1 MASTI
6 TQEIAAAAARLVV
19 DEGLEYAGAKRKAAR
34 SLGRAAGRSVE
45 LPSNEQIEDEVR
57 EHLALF
63 NADSQPAELLALRR
77 LALLWMTRLTE
88 FRPHLAGAVW
98 RGTATRLSAIHLD
111 LYCDDAKSAEIALIN
126 QGVDYDVASRPDARG
141 GQVDLL
147 SIASRCTELGETV
160 TLFLTILD
168 HDDLRGALK
177 PDARG
182 RSWRGDAAGL
192 KRLLDTAPDPSA
204 PSDPS
209 APTGAT
215 T

>member
-1 MASTI
+1 MA
-6 TQEIAAAAARLVV
+6 QDIAAAAARLVV
-19 DEGLEYAGAKRKAAR
+19 DEGMEYASAKRKAAR
-34 SLGRAAGRSVE
+34 DLGRRGGRATD
-45 LPSNEQIEDEVR
+45 LPSNEQVEDQVR

-63 NADSQPAELLALRR
+63 CADSQPAELLALRR
-77 LALLWMTRLTE
+77 LALVCMQRLAE

-126 QGVDYDVASRPDARG
+126 QGVDYDVGSRPDRRG
-141 GQVDLL
+141 RQVDML
-147 SIASRCTELGETV
+147 SIASRSAALGETV

-182 RSWRGDAAGL
+182 RRWRGDAAAL
-192 KRLLDTAPDPSA
+192 QSLLAEKA
-204 PSDPS
+204 
-209 APTGAT
+209 APTGDPP
-215 T
+215 

>member
-1 MASTI
+1 MASAI

-19 DEGLEYAGAKRKAAR
+19 DEGMEYAGAKRKAAR

-45 LPSNEQIEDEVR
+45 LPSNEQVEDEVR

-63 NADSQPAELLALRR
+63 NADTQPAELLALRR
-77 LALLWMTRLTE
+77 LALVWMVRLAE

-126 QGVDYDVASRPDARG
+126 QRVDYDVGSRPDPRG

-147 SIASRCTELGETV
+147 SIASRCAELGETV

-177 PDARG
+177 PDPHG

-192 KRLLDTAPDPSA
+192 KRLLDAPPDPTG
-204 PSDPS
+204 DPD
-209 APTGAT
+209 
-215 T
+215 